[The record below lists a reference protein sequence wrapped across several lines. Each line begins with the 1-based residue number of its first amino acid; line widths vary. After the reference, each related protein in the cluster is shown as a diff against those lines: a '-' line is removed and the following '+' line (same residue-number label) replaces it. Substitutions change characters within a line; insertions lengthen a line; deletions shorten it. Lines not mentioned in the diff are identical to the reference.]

1 MNAKSPTKNQKLF
14 YSLQMSNPQ
23 YFLQLLS
30 LMGYGTDSSSSLGMN
45 SLINPLI
52 SSSPSTSAYNTTLL
66 NQQLQTLLALNSFGT
81 TDTNNPANS
90 YLTAALASMSGSTSS
105 AFKSG
110 KLIFLEFFLA

>member
-1 MNAKSPTKNQKLF
+1 
-14 YSLQMSNPQ
+14 MSNPQ

-52 SSSPSTSAYNTTLL
+52 ASPSPSTSAYNTTLQ

-90 YLTAALASMSGSTSS
+90 YLTAALASLSGSTSS

-110 KLIFLEFFLA
+110 KLFVFYKFFKHDLE